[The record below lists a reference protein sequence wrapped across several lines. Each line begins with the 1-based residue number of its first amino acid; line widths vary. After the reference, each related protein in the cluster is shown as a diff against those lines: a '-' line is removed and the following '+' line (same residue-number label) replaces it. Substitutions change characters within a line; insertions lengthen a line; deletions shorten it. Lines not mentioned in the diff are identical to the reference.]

1 MVASVLLFAGFT
13 VQVAHANQMD
23 ALMLPAQDSS
33 QVQFMALRTMELR
46 YPEGSSLGKML
57 AGKVERLEFSVQGK
71 DAQAVVD
78 ALNRAAQERSSPLK
92 LENATVD
99 YVATVKGYSDRAQMS
114 YKVDVRAQMSKY
126 VLQKEQ
132 DSAPAIL
139 DLAWRSLSVQSPV
152 SVATE
157 RNGIINVNQPAGALD
172 AMVPGLAGKLAGA
185 DKIMQEPL
193 LNFARFNLPMKQW
206 HFLFDVTGEQLKN
219 YGVFR
224 PGEGATVSV
233 YSIGESS
240 FREGKYVPEE
250 MDVTIDVDGSQVT
263 VHASTPP
270 PSGQVTIA
278 GYAKAEEQN
287 RVEYVTASSK
297 NTPTPVLGFQ
307 LQVLMALGG
316 MMGAIAVFVLVKA
329 RR

>member
-23 ALMLPAQDSS
+23 ALMLHAQDSS

-92 LENATVD
+92 LENTTVD